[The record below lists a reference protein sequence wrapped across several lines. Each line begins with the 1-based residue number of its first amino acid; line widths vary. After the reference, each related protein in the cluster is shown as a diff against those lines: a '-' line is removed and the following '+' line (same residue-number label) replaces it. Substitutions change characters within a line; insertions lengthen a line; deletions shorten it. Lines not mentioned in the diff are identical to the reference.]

1 MSVPRILAFLC
12 AAGLLGGCAALESR
26 IAPPRV
32 IAMPNADFEAD
43 FPENSNCPLDW
54 GCVMHNNPRS
64 FRYYL
69 DEKTPASGK
78 RSMCIEPVVKES
90 WARAVQASVDR
101 TLRGS
106 RLRLSMTVRVEGAE
120 SGNSEQGAGP
130 FIAAQ
135 GGRGEYL
142 AQKANLVKGPP
153 GWQRLAA
160 ELVVPDG
167 AFVLEYGVVL
177 VGPGKVCI
185 DDVRLEVV
193 QGPKTPVQSSPF

>member
-1 MSVPRILAFLC
+1 MRVSRVLACLC
-12 AAGLLGGCAALESR
+12 AAGLLSACTALD
-26 IAPPRV
+26 IGTPPPRV
-32 IAMPNADFEAD
+32 IALANADFEAD
-43 FPENSNCPLDW
+43 FPESSNCPLDW
-54 GCVMHNNPRS
+54 GCVMHSNPRS

-69 DEKTPASGK
+69 DEKAPAGGK
-78 RSMCIEPVVKES
+78 RSLCIEPVVRES
-90 WARAVQASVDR
+90 WARAVQASVDKS
-101 TLRGS
+101 LRGS
-106 RLRLSMTVRVEGAE
+106 LLRLSMAVRVEGAE
-120 SGNSEQGAGP
+120 TGNSEQGAGP

-167 AFVLEYGVVL
+167 AFVLEYGVAL
-177 VGPGKVCI
+177 IGPGKVCI

-193 QGPKTPVQSSPF
+193 RGKTPVQSSPF